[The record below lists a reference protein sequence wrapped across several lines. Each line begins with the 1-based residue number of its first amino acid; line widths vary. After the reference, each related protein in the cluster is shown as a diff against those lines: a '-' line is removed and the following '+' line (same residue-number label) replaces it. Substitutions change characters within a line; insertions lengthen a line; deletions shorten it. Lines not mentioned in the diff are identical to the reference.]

1 MENKNEHNI
10 YRMAMRSNI
19 YERNFEEID
28 NLQHELH
35 QLQRVQESIMKSKG
49 LNVKKKTNDYWK
61 IIRKNV

>member
-1 MENKNEHNI
+1 
-10 YRMAMRSNI
+10 MAMRSNI